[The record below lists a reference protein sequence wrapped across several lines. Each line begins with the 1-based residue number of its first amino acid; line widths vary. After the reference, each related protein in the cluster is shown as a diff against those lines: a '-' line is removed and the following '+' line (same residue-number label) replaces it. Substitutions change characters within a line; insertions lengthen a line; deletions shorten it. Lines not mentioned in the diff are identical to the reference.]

1 MAQHGKKYR
10 AALEK
15 IEEGRKYSLDEGLAK
30 VREIS
35 EVTARKFDETVELTM
50 WLGVDPRKADQ
61 LVRGTVVLPHGVG
74 KTVRVLVIAQ
84 GEKVKEAEDA
94 GADMTGG
101 EDVVNRI
108 KGGWLDFDAV
118 IATPDM
124 MRLVGQL
131 GKVLGPRG
139 LMPNPKTGTVTFD
152 VANAVRETKAGK
164 VEYRVDKTGVIHVG
178 IGKVSFEPDRLRE
191 NAQVLLD
198 AVVKATLARKAAAG
212 TAFEGAAEHFKG
224 VTALALAGG
233 DPVQL
238 SKAISKFVRENPE
251 VFTFKAG
258 VVEGRVV
265 ALKDVEAIASLP
277 PKEELISKIMF
288 LINCQAQRL
297 VTVLSAV
304 PRNLAIVVKQIG
316 EQKGGEAAS

>member
-1 MAQHGKKYR
+1 MPKQGKKYR

-15 IEEGRKYSLDEGLAK
+15 IEPGRKYTLEEGLAK
-30 VREIS
+30 VKEI
-35 EVTARKFDETVELTM
+35 AFAKFDETVELTL

-84 GEKVKEAEDA
+84 GEKVKEAEEA
-94 GADMTGG
+94 GADFIGG
-101 EDVVNRI
+101 EDMVSQI

-131 GKVLGPRG
+131 GKILGPRG

-178 IGKVSFEPDRLRE
+178 VGKVSFEQDKLRE

-198 AVVKATLARKAAAG
+198 AVVKAKPS
-212 TAFEGAAEHFKG
+212 TAKG
-224 VTALALAGG
+224 KYVKK
-233 DPVQL
+233 V
-238 SKAISKFVRENPE
+238 
-251 VFTFKAG
+251 
-258 VVEGRVV
+258 
-265 ALKDVEAIASLP
+265 
-277 PKEELISKIMF
+277 
-288 LINCQAQRL
+288 
-297 VTVLSAV
+297 
-304 PRNLAIVVKQIG
+304 NLAATMSPGVLLDETAYAK
-316 EQKGGEAAS
+316 